1 MKINKKI
8 LIYSIILLLMII
20 TVFIVASNFK
30 REVGLSKEQIINI
43 YKENKNSFIKIME
56 DEEQDSSNEVNEK
69 NQYNKLIKQA
79 KIIRIDSNSDEG
91 EIWFI
96 MQEEKQEKEL
106 RTLKQTFN
114 LKSTQVWEYANVL
127 KQIGFIT

>member
-1 MKINKKI
+1 
-8 LIYSIILLLMII
+8 MII